1 MGQKRQGAILGLSDK
16 IQPLLLDEEC
26 KNRYSQ
32 VIVSC
37 IEVDKRSL
45 SEAKGLRA
53 GTRLYKRALVR
64 EQLEQQEGGDNQVGN
79 G

>member
-45 SEAKGLRA
+45 SEAKVLRS
-53 GTRLYKRALVR
+53 GKRLCKLDLVC
-64 EQLEQQEGGDNQVGN
+64 EQLEQQEVGDNQVGN